1 LCVKQGCYR
10 ARLTPKPYRMKM
22 QAYKVRFPGNGDEPE
37 FQQWLTNYE
46 SESRNFSVCQF
57 IEQLG
62 AGHVLN
68 DVIRLHDEM
77 TGINYR
83 QPLA

>member
-1 LCVKQGCYR
+1 
-10 ARLTPKPYRMKM
+10 MKM
-22 QAYKVRFPGNGDEPE
+22 HAYKVEFPGNGNDYE

-46 SESRNFSVCQF
+46 SESRNFSVCQLV
-57 IEQLG
+57 EQLG
-62 AGHVLN
+62 PSHSLN

-77 TGINYR
+77 TGVNYR